1 MLPFFPERSK
11 RLKRLIKY
19 QILSYI
25 LLFFDIV
32 GISRKQYA
40 FRNYAET
47 YEVEVVDKIRLSDS
61 LFVAKS
67 SIIDLFKDLLRE
79 KRGFKYIL
87 SGKVTLKRWNNET
100 NTYDIDTSFRIS
112 DLITVTNKR
121 FDLGTAYETL
131 KHRLNIYSGEGSGWV
146 IDKIEDTWIN
156 IANYDPLAGSSYIPS
171 PPKLNNPKKGLINIK
186 NKNIECFKW
195 CHIRF
200 INPTNSHPERINKQD
215 KKIASTLDHRGI
227 NFPMK
232 ARDYEIVEERFN
244 INVNVFGYENK
255 VFPLYVSKKSNEQV
269 LNVLLISNE
278 EKSHYVFIKD
288 FNRLMYSEVKTKNQ
302 HKKHFCMSCLQ
313 NFTTKEILNN
323 HRERCLLI
331 NETQAVKYETGN

>member
-19 QILSYI
+19 QILSNI
-25 LLFFDIV
+25 LLFFDSV

-47 YEVEVVDKIRLSDS
+47 YEVEVVDKIS
-61 LFVAKS
+61 LGDTLFLAKS
-67 SIIDLFKDLLRE
+67 SIIDLFLDSLKE
-79 KRGFKYIL
+79 KSGFKYIL
-87 SGKVTLKRWNNET
+87 SVKGTLKRWNNET
-100 NTYDIDTSFRIS
+100 NTYDNDIIFRNSDT
-112 DLITVTNKR
+112 ITVTNKR

-200 INPTNSHPERINKQD
+200 LNPTKSHPERINKQD
-215 KKIASTLDHRGI
+215 KEISKTLD
-227 NFPMK
+227 
-232 ARDYEIVEERFN
+232 Y
-244 INVNVFGYENK
+244 
-255 VFPLYVSKKSNEQV
+255 
-269 LNVLLISNE
+269 
-278 EKSHYVFIKD
+278 
-288 FNRLMYSEVKTKNQ
+288 
-302 HKKHFCMSCLQ
+302 
-313 NFTTKEILNN
+313 
-323 HRERCLLI
+323 
-331 NETQAVKYETGN
+331 